1 MRKELTIL
9 TKVTK
14 EVTGNLPGGETVRYS
29 GTYEPGK
36 GLGSVHAAVTR
47 EGRQVLTINHQREGQ
62 VGYNFSA
69 GGDFKTM
76 ETVIGEVLSDIDDL
90 YDEAGSESVR
100 LTVENGIITGVSN
113 D

>member
-1 MRKELTIL
+1 MTR
-9 TKVTK
+9 VTK
-14 EVTGNLPGGETVRYS
+14 EVTGSLSSGEKVRYS

-36 GLGSVHAAVTR
+36 GIDSVYAAVTR

-62 VGYNFSA
+62 VSYNFSA
-69 GGDFKTM
+69 GDDFKTM

-90 YDEAGSESVR
+90 YDEAGLESVR
-100 LTVENGIITGVSN
+100 FTVENGIITGVSN

>member
-29 GTYEPGK
+29 GAYEPGK
-36 GLGSVHAAVTR
+36 GLGSIYAAVTR
-47 EGRQVLTINHQREGQ
+47 EGRRVLTINHHREGQ

-69 GGDFKTM
+69 GDDFKTM

-90 YDEAGSESVR
+90 YDEAGPESVR
-100 LTVENGIITGVSN
+100 FTVENGIITGVSN

>member
-29 GTYEPGK
+29 GAYEPGK

-47 EGRQVLTINHQREGQ
+47 EGRYLPSTTNARGR
-62 VGYNFSA
+62 S
-69 GGDFKTM
+69 
-76 ETVIGEVLSDIDDL
+76 VIISPRGMISRPWRP
-90 YDEAGSESVR
+90 S
-100 LTVENGIITGVSN
+100 
-113 D
+113 

>member
-29 GTYEPGK
+29 GAYEPGK

-69 GGDFKTM
+69 GDDFKTM
-76 ETVIGEVLSDIDDL
+76 ETVIGEVLSDID
-90 YDEAGSESVR
+90 DEAGSESVR

>member
-1 MRKELTIL
+1 MREGLTIT
-9 TKVTK
+9 TKATTA
-14 EVTGNLPGGETVRYS
+14 VTGSLPGGETVRYS
-29 GTYEPGK
+29 GAYEPGK
-36 GLGSVHAAVTR
+36 GLGSIYAAVTR
-47 EGRQVLTINHQREGQ
+47 EGRQVLTINHQRKGQ

-69 GGDFKTM
+69 GDDFKTM

-100 LTVENGIITGVSN
+100 FTVENGIITGVSN